1 MKKFLAKFC
10 FVAAFASIPLSLYT
24 YYSANVDA
32 AIYTG
37 LWVPCFFHAGWFF
50 EGRDNGGW

>member
-1 MKKFLAKFC
+1 MRKILAKFC
-10 FVAAFASIPLSLYT
+10 FGAAFASIPLSLYT
-24 YYSANVDA
+24 YYSTNVDA

-50 EGRDNGGW
+50 EGKDN

>member
-1 MKKFLAKFC
+1 MRKILAKFC
-10 FVAAFASIPLSLYT
+10 FGAAFVSIPLSVAT
-24 YYSANVDA
+24 YYMSNIDA

-50 EGRDNGGW
+50 ERRDNNDW